1 MCLGLVAG
9 CGIDAVGTLPVSSPP
24 QVDAGPPV
32 VIEEA
37 GAADAPLDAPE
48 DVKPGG
54 GYRVVGLGDGND
66 GVLDVTSDDV
76 VNRYAAITGDVPAG
90 SSVIPVGAVAP
101 AGRQLKGGDLV
112 LVWQTAAIIA
122 PAPPNDSS
130 TLDLAASPIGRW
142 ELARLSGVTPTAVTL
157 DVPTTLS
164 FTSPG
169 AQLVH
174 VREYTSVQISAG
186 AKLTAVPWDG
196 ARGGIVAFLAIG
208 TVTNLG
214 EIDVVGAGFRAGL
227 AKSVTVDGCT
237 GPDGVPASGFARKG
251 EGVAGYGGGG
261 FGNRANGGGGGDCH
275 NGGGAGGGNGGVG
288 GHGGLSYDNGRDVG
302 GRGGSPL
309 SYSLVTR
316 LTLGG
321 GGGAGEGDDSD
332 IPSGNPG
339 GGAVFIRA
347 GALAGA
353 GTITANG
360 ASSTQTS
367 TDAGGGGGAGG
378 SIYLRFK
385 GAAACGGVSASGG
398 DGGNTGNDN
407 DGPGGG
413 GGGGRVLL
421 QAQSA
426 ACVTAVRAGKAGLT
440 PVPDNRSATPA
451 VGNEPGFV
459 GIVEPKAGAYCPLC
473 SDEP

>member
-1 MCLGLVAG
+1 
-9 CGIDAVGTLPVSSPP
+9 
-24 QVDAGPPV
+24 
-32 VIEEA
+32 
-37 GAADAPLDAPE
+37 
-48 DVKPGG
+48 
-54 GYRVVGLGDGND
+54 VVGLGDGND
-66 GVLDVTSDDV
+66 GALDVTVDAV

-90 SSVIPVGAVAP
+90 SSVVPVGPVAP
-101 AGRQLKGGDLV
+101 GGMQLKGGDLV
-112 LVWQTAAIIA
+112 LVWQTAAVIA

-130 TLDLAASPIGRW
+130 KLDLAASPVGRW

-174 VREYTSVQISAG
+174 VREYTSVQIAAG

-196 ARGGIVAFLAIG
+196 ERGGIVAFLSIG
-208 TVTNLG
+208 TVTNAG
-214 EIDVVGAGFRAGL
+214 EINAVGAGFRPGL
-227 AKSVTVDGCT
+227 ARSVTFDGCT
-237 GPDGVPASGFARKG
+237 ATDGNPANGFARKG
-251 EGVAGYGGGG
+251 EGVAGLGGGG
-261 FGNRANGGGGGDCH
+261 LGNHANGGGGGDCH

-288 GHGGLSYDNGRDVG
+288 GHGGLSYDSGRDVG

-309 SYSLVTR
+309 SFSLVTR

-332 IPSGNPG
+332 IPSGNAG
-339 GGAVFIRA
+339 GGAVFVRA
-347 GALAGA
+347 GALTGA
-353 GTITANG
+353 GIITANG

-378 SIYLRFK
+378 SVYLRFT
-385 GAAACGGVSASGG
+385 GAAACGGVSATGG
-398 DGGNTGNDN
+398 NGGNTGNVA

-421 QAQSA
+421 QAQTST
-426 ACVTAVRAGKAGLT
+426 CVASVLAGKAGLT
-440 PVPDNRSATPA
+440 PAAVNRSATPA
-451 VGNEPGFV
+451 LGDEVGFV
-459 GIVEPKAGAYCPLC
+459 GVVEPKTGAYCPTC